1 LLQARLGE
9 DREKIID
16 KLERNVP
23 VENGARRVKL
33 SVQKSR
39 RLTADKLLPLLGK
52 QEVERL
58 KSLVQPTISMALRI
72 D

>member
-1 LLQARLGE
+1 LLQAHLRK

-16 KLERNVP
+16 QLERNVP
-23 VENGARRVKL
+23 VENGVRRVKL

-39 RLTADKLLPLLGK
+39 RLTADKLLPLIGK

-58 KSLVQPTISMALRI
+58 KSLVQPTISLSLKI
-72 D
+72 E